1 MLPFVVGG
9 VIMAASVAA
18 NALEKLKFIDPSAT
32 GDSLITKQGGGLEA
46 VVHPGFLDG
55 ILQAIVTLCTG
66 PLVERTGGYAISLF
80 KIMMTFDFLIA
91 IILGLI
97 AFENGPN
104 FLSLFMNKIFKY
116 GFWLWVLM
124 RWPTLSDYLVK
135 SLEQVGAF
143 SSDVPKDLMLH
154 PGVMLNIGFD
164 LSTSYLEFICDFGL
178 KDFFAGFGLIVLVR
192 AILGFVAAVV
202 IFCAFGLLALNI
214 FLTTLEYYICMAL
227 MLIFIPFAVFDK
239 TERFAS
245 QAFSLVV
252 AAGTRMMVATALISI
267 TYSFFSRTAGMAGN
281 GFNKIFVFKDSPS
294 VILAMVAIIFVFIM
308 VYLCCELP
316 GIASSVISGSLSLTS
331 NNAIMHAAGASMLAG
346 KGVGMAAN
354 GVASVGGAAMRAKDA
369 YSAAQSANAAAVKSG
384 GAVSALSPMG
394 AAAKGFAAGL
404 GSGAL
409 EATFGGMEE
418 AKRVGGAAS
427 GRKTSNESLNDKG
440 ELGKSATV
448 TRDSAGNAISKSVN
462 QDYTGNGNNT
472 NGKGDSGA
480 SGNSNSESS
489 SKSGG
494 SGGSSYVP
502 APTQGG
508 SSSASSGVS
517 QEGQRGPQ
525 GDFGH

>member
-1 MLPFVVGG
+1 MLPVIAVGAIALASYAAKA
-9 VIMAASVAA
+9 VEKLSFFNPAADNASVSK
-18 NALEKLKFIDPSAT
+18 LET
-32 GDSLITKQGGGLEA
+32 M
-46 VVHPGFLDG
+46 VNPGFLDG
-55 ILQAIVTLCTG
+55 ILGEIVELCSG
-66 PLVERTGGYAISLF
+66 PMVSHTSGYAFSLF
-80 KIMMTFDFLIA
+80 KVLLGLDFIIALIM
-91 IILGLI
+91 GLI
-97 AFENGPN
+97 AFESGPN
-104 FLSLFMNKIFKY
+104 FLTLFMNKIFKY
-116 GFWLWVLM
+116 GFWTWILM
-124 RWPTLSDYLVK
+124 HWSEYAGYITG
-135 SLEQVGAF
+135 SLEKVGAF

-178 KDFFAGFGLIVLVR
+178 KDFFAGFGLIILVR
-192 AILGFVAAVV
+192 AILGFIAAVV

-267 TYSFFSRTAGMAGN
+267 TYSFFSRTAGMSGN

-346 KGVGMAAN
+346 KGINAVAN
-354 GVASVGGAAMRAKDA
+354 AGATVGGAAMRAKDA

-404 GSGAL
+404 GSGTL

-462 QDYTGNGNNT
+462 QDYTASEEQNG
-472 NGKGDSGA
+472 
-480 SGNSNSESS
+480 S
-489 SKSGG
+489 SKSVSSGSNGNTGG
-494 SGGSSYVP
+494 SGGSSYVS
-502 APTQGG
+502 APNQGG
-508 SSSASSGVS
+508 SSSGSSGVS